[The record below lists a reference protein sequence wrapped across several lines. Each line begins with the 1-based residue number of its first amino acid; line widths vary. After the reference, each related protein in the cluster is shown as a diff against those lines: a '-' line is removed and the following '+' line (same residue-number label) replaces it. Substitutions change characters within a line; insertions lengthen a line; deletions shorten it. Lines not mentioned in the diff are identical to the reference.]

1 MKPEEIRTKMET
13 LNDFI
18 LDAEAK
24 VRGGAM
30 ADLSGLDKDV
40 AVICTKAVT
49 LPPSDAR
56 DIQPLMA
63 ELIGN
68 LERLSTALK
77 DYKDDMKKK

>member
-1 MKPEEIRTKMET
+1 MKADEIRSRMEK

-18 LDAEAK
+18 QDSEAT
-24 VRGGAM
+24 VRGGKM

-40 AVICTKAVT
+40 AVICTKAIA

-77 DYKDDMKKK
+77 DYKEDLKK